1 MRDTLQIFGM
11 FHNDTLQTAWKRI
24 STELD
29 IRETYVY
36 RCFMGKLK
44 VRIEDLLQFETS
56 DTF

>member
-11 FHNDTLQTAWKRI
+11 FHNDTLQATWKRI

-36 RCFMGKLK
+36 R
-44 VRIEDLLQFETS
+44 
-56 DTF
+56 